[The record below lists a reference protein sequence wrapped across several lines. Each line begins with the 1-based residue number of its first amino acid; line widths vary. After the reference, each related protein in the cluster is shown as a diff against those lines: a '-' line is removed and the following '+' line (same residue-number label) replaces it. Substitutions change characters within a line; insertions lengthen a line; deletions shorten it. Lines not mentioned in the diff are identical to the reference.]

1 MLLRKNLT
9 NFTFKCLKVIPLEE
23 IENFYLTI
31 AVSSGILMTLIYYF
45 SIFGEF
51 WNWTRP
57 IISYFYGIDPTCKW
71 KIRIVHSFNSR
82 TMMSR
87 GQNHIKIR
95 FQVLLK
101 SFLKRRH
108 QTKLKSLWFWL
119 IWLEVKDCSPIR
131 KKIKSTIAKFKDTL
145 DQKWFSKFHLSRE
158 KRRFSQKTS
167 VSTSKLTTEQKI
179 YSIPKLVKW
188 GKNGFWR
195 LK

>member
-31 AVSSGILMTLIYYF
+31 AVPSGISMTLIYDF

-51 WNWTRP
+51 SNRTRP
-57 IISYFYGIDPTCKW
+57 IISYFDGIDPTCKW

-108 QTKLKSLWFWL
+108 QTKINSLWFWL
-119 IWLEVKDCSPIR
+119 IWLEMKDCSPIR
-131 KKIKSTIAKFKDTL
+131 NKIKSTIIVSQFAKFKDTS

-158 KRRFSQKTS
+158 KIVFHKKHQFKQ
-167 VSTSKLTTEQKI
+167 V
-179 YSIPKLVKW
+179 
-188 GKNGFWR
+188 N
-195 LK
+195 

>member
-119 IWLEVKDCSPIR
+119 IWLEVKDFSPIR
-131 KKIKSTIAKFKDTL
+131 KKSNRLLRNSKYFRSKMIFKIPSIAWK
-145 DQKWFSKFHLSRE
+145 
-158 KRRFSQKTS
+158 KTFFTKNIS
-167 VSTSKLTTEQKI
+167 FNKEINHWAENLFNTET
-179 YSIPKLVKW
+179 
-188 GKNGFWR
+188 G
-195 LK
+195 